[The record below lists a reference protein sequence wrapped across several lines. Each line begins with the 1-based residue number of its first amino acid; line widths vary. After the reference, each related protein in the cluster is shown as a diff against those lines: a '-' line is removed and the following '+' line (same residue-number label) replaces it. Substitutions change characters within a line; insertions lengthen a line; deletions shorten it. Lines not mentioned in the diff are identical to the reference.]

1 MKPVSWGGRHRRGLH
16 HGGDPPVR
24 SLRDNFI
31 SAHNRSGDFVA
42 APGHYGLIEVLTHW
56 PGNSHA
62 DGWQMRPPFSF
73 WFCPKR
79 ERAAPGVREKGAC
92 ARSGAAASA
101 RDGVGVSVPAPI
113 LPGLRARYH
122 LLRGRYCRPVADGAE
137 VVGVVIALN
146 CFSFRCRWPVG
157 DESFSN
163 GPMKASAPTTARGAR
178 SDCAAVGGSAALRWT
193 AVRGFAAL
201 RMSRPPCGEMR
212 RAPCGQAERAEGGT
226 SGTLVTELLGAPAAR
241 DSKRET
247 G

>member
-1 MKPVSWGGRHRRGLH
+1 MNTGVEGPPNGG
-16 HGGDPPVR
+16 HGD
-24 SLRDNFI
+24 
-31 SAHNRSGDFVA
+31 SAPAGGACPAGMH
-42 APGHYGLIEVLTHW
+42 
-56 PGNSHA
+56 
-62 DGWQMRPPFSF
+62 PPFL
-73 WFCPKR
+73 FCRAKR
-79 ERAAPGVREKGAC
+79 ETGR
-92 ARSGAAASA
+92 ARSKEKSAGRAPVQWPSA
-101 RDGVGVSVPAPI
+101 RTGVGVSVPAPI

-226 SGTLVTELLGAPAAR
+226 SGTLVTELLGAPQ
-241 DSKRET
+241 RET
-247 G
+247 VKEKLVKCVLAPR

>member
-1 MKPVSWGGRHRRGLH
+1 MAWETAMLMAGRCAPVLFLVLPKKRTRRARCKKKRRLCALRCSSPPRATGG
-16 HGGDPPVR
+16 
-24 SLRDNFI
+24 
-31 SAHNRSGDFVA
+31 
-42 APGHYGLIEVLTHW
+42 
-56 PGNSHA
+56 
-62 DGWQMRPPFSF
+62 
-73 WFCPKR
+73 
-79 ERAAPGVREKGAC
+79 
-92 ARSGAAASA
+92 
-101 RDGVGVSVPAPI
+101 GVSVPAPI

-226 SGTLVTELLGAPAAR
+226 SGTLVTELLGAPQ
-241 DSKRET
+241 RET
-247 G
+247 VKEKLVKCVLAPR